1 MERDEIVSCEYLHG
15 RLKKTNRPSEEI
27 KKLKYYKINIQ
38 KSAVSLNT
46 IIKQRR
52 DIKYQSVQ
60 HNNNETVKYQGL
72 TRQEFTRPLQKNI

>member
-1 MERDEIVSCEYLHG
+1 MERDEIVSCKYLHA

-46 IIKQRR
+46 I
-52 DIKYQSVQ
+52 
-60 HNNNETVKYQGL
+60 HNKTKKRHKIPKCPTQ
-72 TRQEFTRPLQKNI
+72 Q